1 MIGCIYETV
10 RTQPMCPA
18 SGSLLMIFSRYLPD
32 AGRGPSLLGRGP
44 HPTVMAKAKTG
55 YFTLTQD
62 VALAQAAID
71 GSRFTA
77 TIDMGA
83 YVDVG
88 DRQAVSISEVS
99 YIWQNG
105 NANDSNPEGMLAL
118 NGSLGIQVTDQ
129 NPNAVFTRATNS
141 HLIAS
146 GHLNIDV
153 ANNVTSHHSDMF
165 PDNFGSPAE
174 EKNIIS
180 DTLFLV
186 AGNDGA
192 DIGGNTVHCTVLIRC
207 RIVTLTQKDY
217 YAIAVAA
224 SASD

>member
-1 MIGCIYETV
+1 
-10 RTQPMCPA
+10 
-18 SGSLLMIFSRYLPD
+18 
-32 AGRGPSLLGRGP
+32 
-44 HPTVMAKAKTG
+44 MAKAKTG
-55 YFTLTQD
+55 YFTLTER
-62 VALAQAAID
+62 VILTPAAAD

-77 TIDMGA
+77 SIDMGA

-88 DRQAVSISEVS
+88 DRQCVSVSEVS

-105 NANDSNPEGMLAL
+105 NYMDSNPSGMVAG

-129 NPNAVFTRATNS
+129 NPDGAFTPATNS

-146 GHLNIDV
+146 GHLNIDK
-153 ANNVTSHHSDMF
+153 ANNITSHHSDMF

-180 DTLFLV
+180 DTIYLV

-192 DIGGNTVHCTVLIRC
+192 AVGGASVYCTVLIRC
-207 RIVTLTQKDY
+207 RIATLTQKDY